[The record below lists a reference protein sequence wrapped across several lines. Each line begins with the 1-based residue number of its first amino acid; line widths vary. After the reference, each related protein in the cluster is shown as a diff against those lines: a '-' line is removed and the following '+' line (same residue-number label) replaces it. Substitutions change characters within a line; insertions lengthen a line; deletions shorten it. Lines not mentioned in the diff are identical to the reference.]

1 MRYVIVHETAL
12 AFATPVREHH
22 CELRLAPRDDEYQ
35 SRLRA
40 TITVEPEARLRPHT
54 DCFGNLVHAFEVIAP
69 HDSLRTRLEAEV
81 ETKLANPFAYAAI
94 PPGRED
100 AWVQEALRASPPL
113 WDFMLHRSTATPD
126 LTRIAP
132 ELRPPT
138 RPPGRA
144 IVEAAQEAMAWV
156 ATQLDY
162 RPGVTQA
169 ESPLAVA
176 LREGAGVCQDFA
188 HLLIAVVRGWGVPAR
203 YVMGYV
209 DPGYAEDGTSEAAAA
224 THAWA
229 EVLVPGAGWRGFDP
243 VHGLVAN
250 DTYVPV
256 AIGRDY
262 TDAAPQR
269 GTFKGEDPGSVPTV
283 TLHVVPQ
290 Q

>member
-12 AFATPVREHH
+12 TFPTPVREHH

-40 TITVEPEARLRPHT
+40 AITVEPEARLRPHT

-94 PPGRED
+94 PPATRRRVGAGSAAGVAAAVGLHAPSEHGD
-100 AWVQEALRASPPL
+100 ARPRADRPRAAPPDATAGAGDRRSGPGGDGVGGDAARLSPRG
-113 WDFMLHRSTATPD
+113 DAGGVAAR
-126 LTRIAP
+126 R
-132 ELRPPT
+132 
-138 RPPGRA
+138 RA
-144 IVEAAQEAMAWV
+144 A
-156 ATQLDY
+156 
-162 RPGVTQA
+162 R
-169 ESPLAVA
+169 
-176 LREGAGVCQDFA
+176 GAGVCQDFA

-256 AIGRDY
+256 AIGRDHA
-262 TDAAPQR
+262 DAAPQR